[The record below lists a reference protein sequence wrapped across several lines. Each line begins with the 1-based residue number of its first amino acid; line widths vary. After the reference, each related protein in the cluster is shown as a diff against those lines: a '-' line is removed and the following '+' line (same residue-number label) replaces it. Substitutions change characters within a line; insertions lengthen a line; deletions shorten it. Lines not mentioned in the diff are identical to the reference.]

1 MQRRKGGGGTK
12 SGSKEELKAP
22 VDHPNCCSVN
32 SYRCSETMQPSCA
45 SSVRYH
51 HPSWHGRNRHN
62 RHATLA
68 ATACSRALETHR
80 IRYAPR
86 RIEHKL
92 RGKLMLDPADLLYRA
107 RRRPRTAD
115 QQQTRSGGVAMWRQA
130 RGARGA
136 GAYSPPMEG

>member
-1 MQRRKGGGGTK
+1 MNMLPSINHTINVCQHRTIAL
-12 SGSKEELKAP
+12 GSNEWAQCYYSKHGVAAIDRFATIVTHSDE
-22 VDHPNCCSVN
+22 
-32 SYRCSETMQPSCA
+32 
-45 SSVRYH
+45 SS
-51 HPSWHGRNRHN
+51 
-62 RHATLA
+62 
-68 ATACSRALETHR
+68 ACSRALETHR

-92 RGKLMLDPADLLYRA
+92 RGKLLLDPADLLYRA
-107 RRRPRTAD
+107 GRRPRTAD